1 MSSLKEQEEI
11 FSQYGVCYSEFYCLE
26 YWDPTHQ
33 IVVDVMHN
41 GLEGNAEDHFHHI
54 LSLTKESAESKP
66 TPPPAFY
73 HKFTTI
79 KINDPPLPDDMSEK
93 EAKQVGHIHSL
104 LVAPLAGVDDAGAIV
119 DHAMFD
125 SSVTLLR
132 RRLDSKN
139 TRALKFVCSDLKLV
153 PFKPNV
159 PVDQVLGYY
168 KKDWIQCLLEW
179 VSICCTSIYFY

>member
-1 MSSLKEQEEI
+1 
-11 FSQYGVCYSEFYCLE
+11 
-26 YWDPTHQ
+26 
-33 IVVDVMHN
+33 MHN
-41 GLEGNAEDHFHHI
+41 GLEGNAEDHFRHI

-79 KINDPPLPDDMSEK
+79 KINDSPLPDDMSKK

-104 LVAPLAGVDDAGAIV
+104 LVAPLASVDDAGAIV
-119 DHAMFD
+119 DHGMFD
-125 SSVTLLR
+125 SSATLLR
-132 RRLDSKN
+132 RCLDSKN
-139 TRALKFVCSDLKLV
+139 MRALKFVCSDLKLV

-179 VSICCTSIYFY
+179 VSIHCTSIYFY